1 MARANFGVRFGRAA
15 AARRG
20 PGLRTMLLATTAFVA
35 LAPVPPVVAQTAWTG
50 TNSNNWFDAGNW
62 SAGTPTI
69 ATDAE
74 VDNIALNVPTVFAIG
89 ANALSLTIGN
99 TAHGALVVQGG
110 GVLLNTTG
118 YLGRGLGSLGT
129 ATVVGVD
136 SVWANTGNFYV
147 GDQGT
152 GMLTIANG
160 GKVSSHDS
168 FVGNT
173 GSGFV
178 TVTGSGS
185 NWTVTDPLI
194 IGNFGSG
201 TVTIDNGGTLI
212 AERVTLGAGNG
223 SDGSLTV
230 SGPGSSL
237 IGDSDFMIGDK
248 GSGTVT
254 VAGGAKV
261 ESQTLVLGFGQTGFG
276 SLTISGAGSS
286 WTTSASGSVGSE
298 GVGHLRIEAGG
309 SLGIVGLSFASD
321 AQASGTGTVTG
332 AGSSLTASGKIFVGA
347 GGKGAL
353 TVSDGGAVTSENA
366 SIALGGTGVVT
377 VTGAGSRWTNNALF
391 QVGNNNGFGTL
402 NVEAGGKVETLES
415 IIGDNGQG
423 LLNVSGAGSS
433 FTNTANMLIGDERDG
448 AVSISAGGQVGAQS
462 VIVADETGATGAIS
476 VSGAGSSLV
485 ATENL
490 FIGRRGNGVMFV
502 QDGGTVSSGISALG
516 AGPGS
521 IGEATVTGSG
531 SAWLNSADLY
541 IGGEGSGVLTVAKG
555 GRVEVAGTTHIAA
568 GAGSSGTLVIG
579 AAKGLPAAAPGAF
592 TAGPIVFGP
601 GNGKLVFNHLSNG
614 YQFAA
619 GMSGSG
625 TIEAVSGTTVLTG
638 NSSGFTG
645 ATTVSGATLAVNGSL
660 GGTLD
665 ILAGG
670 RLQGT
675 GTVGSVAI
683 ASGGTVAPGNS
694 LGTLNV
700 AGNMTFGAGSR
711 YEVEVDPAS
720 NASDR
725 VHATGTVTINGGAVR
740 HIGLDGTYR
749 PLQRYTIVTADGG
762 VTGAFASVISDYAF
776 LDPTLSYDPNN
787 VFLRLVRNDVS
798 FCAIGQTQNQC
809 AAGNGVQSLGLG
821 NQLHDA
827 ILMLDEG
834 GARGAFDQLSGE
846 IHASAK
852 GVLLEESA
860 MVRAATLDRL
870 RQAFGGVGAAPMATL
885 NYGYT
890 ADLAPAVKGPM
901 PRLGQAERFAVWG
914 QGYGS
919 WGRSD
924 SDRNAARLTRSTGG
938 MIVGADIAVFDTL
951 RFGALA
957 GYSRTSFEV
966 KDRLS
971 SGDSDNY
978 HFGLYGGGQWGPWG
992 LRTGASYSWHDIE
1005 TARSVAFAG
1014 FGDSLK
1020 SSYSAGTA
1028 QVFGEL
1034 GYRIDLG
1041 RAALEPF
1048 AGLAYVN
1055 LRADGFTERGGAA
1068 ALRGQGSDTGLGYST
1083 LGLRAS
1089 TSVAL
1094 QGMDLTLRGALA
1106 WRHAFGDTTPL
1117 ATLAF
1122 AGGSPF
1128 TVAGLPIAK
1137 NAALVEAGLDLA
1149 ITPRATLGLSY
1160 TGQLASDAQD
1170 HAFKGNLAIR
1180 F

>member
-1 MARANFGVRFGRAA
+1 MVRAKFGSDRATKAGRD
-15 AARRG
+15 

-35 LAPVPPVVAQTAWTG
+35 LGPVLPATAQTAWTG
-50 TNSNNWFDAGNW
+50 ANSNNWFDAGNW

-74 VDNIALNVPTVFAIG
+74 IDNIAVNVPTVFAIG
-89 ANALSLTIGN
+89 ANALGLTVGN

-118 YLGRGLGSLGT
+118 YLGRGLGSVGT
-129 ATVVGVD
+129 ATVLGAN

-178 TVTGSGS
+178 TVTGPGS

-194 IGNFGSG
+194 VGNFGSG
-201 TVTIDNGGTLI
+201 TVTIDNGGTII
-212 AERVTLGAGNG
+212 AERVTLGASNG
-223 SDGSLTV
+223 SDGTLTV

-237 IGDSDFMIGDK
+237 LGDNEFLIGDE
-248 GSGTVT
+248 GSGTVN
-254 VAGGAKV
+254 VSGGAKV
-261 ESQTLVLGFGQTGFG
+261 ESQTLALGFGPTGFG

-286 WTTSASGSVGSE
+286 WTTSASAGVGSD
-298 GVGHLRIEAGG
+298 GVGQLRIEAGG
-309 SLGIVGLSFASD
+309 SLSVVGLSFASD
-321 AQASGTGTVTG
+321 ALASGTGTVTG
-332 AGSSLTASGKIFVGA
+332 AGSSLTASGGIFVGA
-347 GGKGAL
+347 GGNGAL
-353 TVSDGGAVTSENA
+353 TVSDGATVTSEDA
-366 SIALGGTGVVT
+366 TIALAGTGVVT
-377 VTGAGSRWTNNALF
+377 VTGAGSSWTNSGF
-391 QVGNNNGFGTL
+391 FRVGANNGFATL
-402 NVEAGGKVETLES
+402 NVEAGGKVQTLEAA
-415 IIGDNGQG
+415 IGDNGLG

-433 FTNTANMLIGDERDG
+433 FINTGNMLIGDERDG
-448 AVSISAGGQVGAQS
+448 AVSVSAGGQVGAQS
-462 VIVADETGATGAIS
+462 VIVADEAGASGAIS
-476 VSGAGSSLV
+476 VKGTGSSLT
-485 ATENL
+485 AGANL
-490 FIGRRGNGVMFV
+490 FVGRQGNGIMFV
-502 QDGGTVSSGISALG
+502 QDGGAVSSANSGLG
-516 AGPGS
+516 AAAGS
-521 IGEATVTGSG
+521 IGEATVTGAG
-531 SAWLNSADLY
+531 SSWLNSGDLF
-541 IGGEGSGVLTVAKG
+541 IGGDGTGVLTVAKD
-555 GRVEVAGTTHIAA
+555 GRVEVGGTTQIAA

-579 AAKGLPAAAPGAF
+579 AAKGLAAATPGAF
-592 TAGPIVFGP
+592 TANAIAFGP
-601 GNGKLVFNHLSNG
+601 GNGRIVFNHLSNG

-625 TIEAVSGTTVLTG
+625 TIEAVSGTTVLSG
-638 NSSGFTG
+638 NSSSFSGT
-645 ATTVSGATLAVNGSL
+645 TTVDGATLVVNGSL

-665 ILAGG
+665 VLAGG
-670 RLQGT
+670 RLQGA
-675 GTVGSVAI
+675 GTVGSVTVA
-683 ASGGTVAPGNS
+683 AGGTIAPGNS

-700 AGNMTFGAGSR
+700 AGNMTFGAVSR

-725 VHATGTVTINGGAVR
+725 VHASGTVTINGGSVR

-762 VTGAFASVISDYAF
+762 VTGAFGGVVSDYAF

-798 FCAIGQTQNQC
+798 FCAVGQTPNQC
-809 AAGNGVQSLGLG
+809 ATGNGVQSLGLG
-821 NQLHDA
+821 NQVHDA
-827 ILMLDEG
+827 ILMLDEA

-852 GVLLEESA
+852 GVLVEESA
-860 MVRAATLDRL
+860 MVRQAATERL

-885 NYGYT
+885 NYGYA
-890 ADLAPAVKGPM
+890 ADLAPAVKGSM

-938 MIVGADIAVFDTL
+938 MLLGADIAVFDTL

-978 HFGLYGGGQWGPWG
+978 HLGLYGGGQWGAWG
-992 LRTGASYSWHDIE
+992 LRAGASYSWHEID

-1014 FGDSLK
+1014 FGDRLSG
-1020 SSYSAGTA
+1020 SYSAGTA
-1028 QVFGEL
+1028 QVFGEV
-1034 GYRIDLG
+1034 GYRIALG
-1041 RAALEPF
+1041 RVALEPF

-1055 LRADGFTERGGAA
+1055 LHTDGFTERGGLA
-1068 ALRGQGSDTGLGYST
+1068 ALASPSSNASVGYST

-1089 TSVAL
+1089 TSIAF
-1094 QGMDLTLRGALA
+1094 QGTDLTLRGALA
-1106 WRHAFGDTTPL
+1106 WRHAFGDTTTL

-1122 AGGSPF
+1122 AGGAPF
-1128 TVAGLPIAK
+1128 TVAGLPIAR
-1137 NAALVEAGLDLA
+1137 NAALVEGGLDLA
-1149 ITPRATLGLSY
+1149 LGPRATLGLSY

>member
-1 MARANFGVRFGRAA
+1 MVRAKFGVLSERTTT
-15 AARRG
+15 ARRG

-35 LAPVPPVVAQTAWTG
+35 LAPVPPVAAQTAWTG
-50 TNSNNWFDAGNW
+50 ANSNNWFDAGNW

-74 VDNIALNVPTVFAIG
+74 IDTIALNVPAVFAIG
-89 ANALSLTIGN
+89 ANALSLTVGN
-99 TAHGALVVQGG
+99 TGHGALVVQGG

-118 YLGRGLGSLGT
+118 YLGRGGGSVGT
-129 ATVVGVD
+129 ATVLGAN

-152 GMLTIANG
+152 GMLTIAAG

-168 FVGNT
+168 FVGNS

-178 TVTGSGS
+178 TVTGAGS
-185 NWTVTDPLI
+185 TWTLTDPLTV
-194 IGNFGSG
+194 GNSG
-201 TVTIDNGGTLI
+201 TGSVTIDNGGAVV
-212 AERVTLGAGNG
+212 AEETTLGAVNG
-223 SDGSLTV
+223 SQGTV
-230 SGPGSSL
+230 TISGPGSSWTGSGGF
-237 IGDSDFMIGDK
+237 IVGDG
-248 GSGTVT
+248 GTGTVT
-254 VAGGAKV
+254 VSGGAKV
-261 ESQTLVLGFGQTGFG
+261 ETQFLVAGFGQTGLG
-276 SLTISGAGSS
+276 SVTISGAGTS
-286 WTTSASGSVGSE
+286 WTTSASAGVGSD
-298 GVGHLRIEAGG
+298 GVGHLRVEAGG
-309 SLGIVGLSFASD
+309 ALSVVGLSFGSD
-321 AQASGTGTVTG
+321 ALASGTGTVTG
-332 AGSSLTASGKIFVGA
+332 PGSSLTASGGIYVG
-347 GGKGAL
+347 GGGSGTL
-353 TVSDGGAVTSENA
+353 TVSDGATVTSA
-366 SIALGGTGVVT
+366 DATIALAGTGVVT
-377 VTGAGSRWTNNALF
+377 VTGAGSRWTNDTTF
-391 QVGNNNGFGTL
+391 RVGANSGFATL
-402 NVEAGGKVETLES
+402 NVAAGGKVETLDS

-423 LLNVSGAGSS
+423 VLNVSGAGSS
-433 FTNTANMLIGDERDG
+433 FVNTANMLIGDERDG
-448 AVSISAGGQVGAQS
+448 AVLVTAGGQVAAQS
-462 VIVADETGATGAIS
+462 IIVANETNATGAIS

-485 ATENL
+485 AGANL
-490 FIGRRGNGVMFV
+490 FVGRQGNGIMFV
-502 QDGGTVSSGISALG
+502 EDGGAVSSANAGLG
-516 AGPGS
+516 ATAGS
-521 IGEATVTGSG
+521 IGEVTVTGTG
-531 SAWLNSADLY
+531 SSWLNSGDLF
-541 IGGEGSGVLTVAKG
+541 IGGDGTGALTVAKG
-555 GRVEVAGTTHIAA
+555 GRVEVGGTAQIAVN
-568 GAGSSGTLVIG
+568 AGSTGTLVIG
-579 AAKGLPAAAPGAF
+579 AAKGQAAVTPGAF
-592 TAGPIVFGP
+592 TANAISFGA
-601 GNGKLVFNHLSNG
+601 GSGKIVFNHLSNG

-670 RLQGT
+670 RLQGA
-675 GTVGSVAI
+675 GTVSSVSI
-683 ASGGTVAPGNS
+683 ANGGTLAPGNS

-720 NASDR
+720 NGSDR
-725 VHATGTVTINGGAVR
+725 VHATGSVTINGGAVR

-762 VTGAFASVISDYAF
+762 VTGAFASVVSDYAF

-787 VFLRLVRNDVS
+787 VYLRLVRNDVS

-809 AAGNGVQSLGLG
+809 ASGNGVQSLGLG
-821 NQLHDA
+821 NQVHDA

-834 GARGAFDQLSGE
+834 GARRAFDQLSGA

-852 GVLLEESA
+852 GVLLEEST

-870 RQAFGGVGAAPMATL
+870 RQAFGGVGAAPMPTL
-885 NYGYT
+885 SYGYT

-901 PRLGQAERFAVWG
+901 PRPGQAERFAVWG

-978 HFGLYGGGQWGPWG
+978 HLGLYGGGQWGAFG
-992 LRTGASYSWHDIE
+992 LRTGASYSWHEIE
-1005 TARSVAFAG
+1005 TARSIAFAG

-1020 SSYSAGTA
+1020 GSYTAGTA

-1041 RAALEPF
+1041 RVALEPF

-1055 LRADGFTERGGAA
+1055 LQADGFTERGGGA

-1128 TVAGLPIAK
+1128 SVAGLPIAR

-1149 ITPRATLGLSY
+1149 VGARATLGLSY
-1160 TGQLASDAQD
+1160 SGQLASDVQD